1 MDVNGSSCFKS
12 PNVNPPSPS
21 LPALCPSSI
30 LSAQDLQLSVG
41 RLPRDDSQILGKG
54 QKPAENDEKSV
65 GQKIVCIYIYVLYV
79 FYVLYVCVL
88 YVCVLYVYVLY
99 VYSYVYVYIYT
110 VYVCVSVY
118 IYICFYTYIYIC
130 IYIY

>member
-54 QKPAENDEKSV
+54 QKPAENDEKS
-65 GQKIVCIYIYVLYV
+65 GQKIVCVYIYIYMY
-79 FYVLYVCVL
+79 YMYSMYCM
-88 YVCVLYVYVLY
+88 YVYCMY
-99 VYSYVYVYIYT
+99 VYYTYMYYMYIHMYVYIYI
-110 VYVCVSVY
+110 YRICVCKCIYMYMFLY
-118 IYICFYTYIYIC
+118 IYI
-130 IYIY
+130 

>member
-1 MDVNGSSCFKS
+1 MDVNGCSCFKS

-21 LPALCPSSI
+21 LPVLCPSSI

-65 GQKIVCIYIYVLYV
+65 GQKIVCVYMYMYCMYCIYVY
-79 FYVLYVCVL
+79 YM
-88 YVCVLYVYVLY
+88 YVYCTY
-99 VYSYVYVYIYT
+99 VYYMYVYCMYVYYMYIHM
-110 VYVCVSVY
+110 Y
-118 IYICFYTYIYIC
+118 IYIQYMCV
-130 IYIY
+130 